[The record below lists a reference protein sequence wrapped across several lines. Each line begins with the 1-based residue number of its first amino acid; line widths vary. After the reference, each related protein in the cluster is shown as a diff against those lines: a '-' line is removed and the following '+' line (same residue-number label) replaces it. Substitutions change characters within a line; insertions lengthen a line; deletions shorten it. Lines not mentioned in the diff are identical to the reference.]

1 MQSIATQSIALNLLS
16 ASASALAWSTRGLFL
31 LRRLRRLG
39 GSVSALAWSIKG
51 LLLLRRLRRL
61 DGSVH
66 RLETGAKEERLRGV
80 SRGVRELGS
89 LLGRGHGVAGCME
102 WRENGLRRDSLLG

>member
-1 MQSIATQSIALNLLS
+1 MQSIATQSIALNRLS
-16 ASASALAWSTRGLFL
+16 ASAAALAWSTRGLFL
-31 LRRLRRLG
+31 LRRLRRLDA
-39 GSVSALAWSIKG
+39 SVSLAWSIKG

-66 RLETGAKEERLRGV
+66 GLETGAKEERLRGV